1 MIHVKRSTTSAAGD
15 AQKPGQAWSE
25 ADLAKLEAEHAEGLS
40 TREVVAC
47 FADRGARLS
56 EATFRKY
63 VQLGLLPRSVRVGRK
78 GKHLGSRGLYP
89 ATVVRQIDLIRR
101 LMARGRTIPE
111 IRAEF
116 LSLRTDVDELV
127 QRLERLLGALDR
139 GVGVGAAGGD
149 EFVARAV
156 AEARALADALIAKL
170 RDIEQRLSMRARM
183 ARAAV

>member
-1 MIHVKRSTTSAAGD
+1 MKRQNAKAAPD
-15 AQKPGQAWSE
+15 AQNSAEAWSE
-25 ADLAKLEAEHAEGLS
+25 ADLAKLEADHAEGLS
-40 TREVVAC
+40 TRDVVES

-78 GKHLGSRGLYP
+78 GKHSGSRGLYP

-101 LMARGRTIPE
+101 HMALGRTIPE

-116 LSLRTDVDELV
+116 LSLRTDVDDLV
-127 QRLERLLGALDR
+127 QRLERLLSALDH
-139 GVGVGAAGGD
+139 GAREGEVGGD

-156 AEARALADALIAKL
+156 SEARTLADALVVKL
-170 RDIEQRLSMRARM
+170 RDVERRLSMRARM